1 MCKHYHNIDQD
12 GYGVCRYCGQGV
24 DFKALQLKMD
34 KFKFKPQLTRRQK
47 MNIGTVGDFRS
58 NPPRYKLNMRP
69 ISEIW
74 GENNTF

>member
-1 MCKHYHNIDQD
+1 MCKHYHDIDQD

-24 DFKALQLKMD
+24 DFKALQLKLD
-34 KFKFKPQLTRRQK
+34 KFKFKPQLSRRQK
-47 MNIGTVGDFRS
+47 INISEDFKS
-58 NPPRYKLNMRP
+58 NPPRYKLNRRS